1 MYNAY
6 FILLVVFRKVWIFIV
21 LLSLRNLENLALL
34 ILGKERKI
42 NVLVTLIMVKIFI
55 VLITT
60 GKAIN
65 FIALRPVENVWVLI
79 VLEKNIIFIA
89 PVSL

>member
-1 MYNAY
+1 M
-6 FILLVVFRKVWIFIV
+6 
-21 LLSLRNLENLALL
+21 RNLENLALL

-65 FIALRPVENVWVLI
+65 FIALRPVENV
-79 VLEKNIIFIA
+79 
-89 PVSL
+89 